1 MTTGKSLLATMFSM
15 HKFVLML
22 KEEFELMR
30 KLFIGLA
37 VASSALLG
45 LSTSAFSGAHAK
57 CGDVT
62 MAEMNWA
69 SAELMANIDK
79 VILEEGY
86 GCKVELVAGATM
98 PSFTSMNEKGQPDVA
113 AELWINAV
121 ANPLNKAMKEGRL
134 HSVVEGPIT
143 ELGEGWWIPPHTRK
157 KHPELKTVLDI
168 LKRPDLFP
176 HSEDKSKGAFVGCPA
191 GWGCQLANNNL
202 FRAFEMEKKGWVLVD
217 PGSAAGLDGS
227 LSKAAERGENWFGY
241 YWAPTALIG
250 KYDMVKLDFGVP
262 FAGKENWDGCI
273 AKAEQDCANPKPSA
287 WTKSEVH
294 TVITDRFKKEG
305 GAAVTYLTKR
315 IVPGPVMNA
324 MLVFM
329 ADQQAGGADAA
340 VEFLKKHEAIWSKWV
355 SSDAAKKIK
364 KAL

>member
-1 MTTGKSLLATMFSM
+1 MMTGKSLSAIMFSM

-22 KEEFELMR
+22 KEESELMR

-157 KHPELKTVLDI
+157 KHPELKTVMDI

-273 AKAEQDCANPKPSA
+273 VKAEQDCANPKPSA

>member
-1 MTTGKSLLATMFSM
+1 MMMGKSLLAIMFSV

-121 ANPLNKAMKEGRL
+121 RNPLNKAMKEGRL

-227 LSKAAERGENWFGY
+227 MSKAAERGENWFGY

-250 KYDMVKLDFGVP
+250 KYNMVPLDFGVP

>member
-1 MTTGKSLLATMFSM
+1 
-15 HKFVLML
+15 ML

-30 KLFIGLA
+30 ELFIGLA

-121 ANPLNKAMKEGRL
+121 RNPLNKAMKEGRL

-227 LSKAAERGENWFGY
+227 MSKAAERGENWFGY

-250 KYDMVKLDFGVP
+250 KYNMVPLDFGVP

-273 AKAEQDCANPKPSA
+273 VKAEQDCANPKPSA

>member
-1 MTTGKSLLATMFSM
+1 
-15 HKFVLML
+15 
-22 KEEFELMR
+22 MR

-79 VILEEGY
+79 VILEAGY
-86 GCKVELVAGATM
+86 GCNVEMVAGATM
-98 PSFTSMNEKGQPDVA
+98 PSFTSMNEKGSPDVA

-121 ANPLNKAMKEGRL
+121 RGPLTKAMEEGRL

-143 ELGEGWWIPPHTRK
+143 ELGEGWWIPPATRK

-191 GWGCQLANNNL
+191 GWGCQLANANL

-227 LSKAAERGENWFGY
+227 MSKAAERGENWFGY

-250 KYDMVKLDFGVP
+250 KYNMVPLDFGVP

-273 AKAEQDCANPKPSA
+273 VKAEQDCASPKPSA

-294 TVITDRFKKEG
+294 TVITDSFKKKG
-305 GAAVTYLTKR
+305 GAAITYLSKR
-315 IVPGPVMNA
+315 IVPGPIMNS

-329 ADQQAGGADAA
+329 ADEQAAGNDAA
-340 VEFLKKHEAIWSKWV
+340 IEFLKKHEAIWSKWV
-355 SSDAAKKIK
+355 SADVAKKIK
-364 KAL
+364 KTL

>member
-1 MTTGKSLLATMFSM
+1 MMIGRSILAIMFRM

-273 AKAEQDCANPKPSA
+273 VKAEQDCANPKPSA